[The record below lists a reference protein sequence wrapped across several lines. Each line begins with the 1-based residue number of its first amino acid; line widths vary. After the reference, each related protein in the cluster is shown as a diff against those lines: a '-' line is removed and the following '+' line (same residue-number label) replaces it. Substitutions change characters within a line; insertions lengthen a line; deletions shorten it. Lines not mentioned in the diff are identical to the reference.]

1 MSKFKSPSR
10 GGNLVHRLDLPG
22 LGQSS
27 SPSKGG
33 RRRDLRAVPRRRGS
47 VIPTPL
53 EPPAPAVT
61 PLPAYVL
68 PKAPDQDPVRESGVE
83 RYPEALQDSQA
94 RKQIGVLE
102 RRLAKL
108 SRLLEQRDTE
118 IVSRSRQDEET
129 GVASIYRVVQG
140 MDEAGGEGKQK
151 SALMSSIFEANLKLR
166 EMVTS
171 IARDAD

>member
-1 MSKFKSPSR
+1 
-10 GGNLVHRLDLPG
+10 
-22 LGQSS
+22 
-27 SPSKGG
+27 
-33 RRRDLRAVPRRRGS
+33 
-47 VIPTPL
+47 
-53 EPPAPAVT
+53 
-61 PLPAYVL
+61 
-68 PKAPDQDPVRESGVE
+68 VE

-118 IVSRSRQDEET
+118 VVSRSRQDEET
-129 GVASIYRVVQG
+129 GVASTYRVVQG
-140 MDEAGGEGKQK
+140 VDEAGGEGKQK